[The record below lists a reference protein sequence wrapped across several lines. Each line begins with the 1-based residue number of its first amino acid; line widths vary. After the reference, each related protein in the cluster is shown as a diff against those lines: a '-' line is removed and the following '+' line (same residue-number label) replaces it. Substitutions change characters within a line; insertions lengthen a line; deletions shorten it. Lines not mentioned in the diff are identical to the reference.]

1 MPKIIG
7 SYYGGIILTK
17 DKSFYQYCKKFQK
30 ENPLLNLRNLKIK
43 YKDFFKKKNKS
54 IKYDKTIYDSYDGNL
69 THNIFKC
76 LKNFKLNIGIIKK
89 RQSYIKKIFSKL
101 SFDKKRLGPVIL
113 FHKKKFKY
121 LGKALEI
128 KHFNFK
134 KNVESGLYEKC
145 FILPVHFGIPDQVF
159 FKKAEEIKKI
169 YKLHNKS
176 RQIYR

>member
-1 MPKIIG
+1 
-7 SYYGGIILTK
+7 
-17 DKSFYQYCKKFQK
+17 
-30 ENPLLNLRNLKIK
+30 
-43 YKDFFKKKNKS
+43 
-54 IKYDKTIYDSYDGNL
+54 
-69 THNIFKC
+69 
-76 LKNFKLNIGIIKK
+76 LNIGIIKK